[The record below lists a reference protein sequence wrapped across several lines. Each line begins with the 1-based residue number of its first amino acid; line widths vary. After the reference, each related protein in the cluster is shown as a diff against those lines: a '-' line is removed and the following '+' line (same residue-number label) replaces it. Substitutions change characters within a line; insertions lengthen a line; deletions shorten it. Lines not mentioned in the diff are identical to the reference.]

1 MVVNISITKL
11 FRGRVLVTVSK
22 RHNQLNRAQ
31 EFGSPNGARAVLLE
45 IGLPEEALEYYFS
58 QLFPCLS
65 INEKLA
71 FPAIDIPEHEL
82 LDCGFRFAKTG

>member
-1 MVVNISITKL
+1 MVVNIRITKL
-11 FRGRVLVTVSK
+11 FHDSVLVTVSK
-22 RHNQLNRAQ
+22 RHDQLNRAQ
-31 EFGSPNGARAVLLE
+31 EFGSPNEARAVLLE

-58 QLFPCLS
+58 QLFPCVS

-71 FPAIDIPEHEL
+71 FINIPDHEL